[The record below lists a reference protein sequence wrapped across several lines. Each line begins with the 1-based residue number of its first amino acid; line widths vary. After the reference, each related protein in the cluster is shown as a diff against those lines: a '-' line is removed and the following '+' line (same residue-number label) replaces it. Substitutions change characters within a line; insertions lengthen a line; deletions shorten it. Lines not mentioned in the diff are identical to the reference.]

1 LSLKPAIFL
10 PDTMTCKDAINEM
23 KSSSYDQF
31 PVKNAESGEL
41 VGMLTSTLLM
51 SKLANKK
58 VTGIQP
64 ISTIMTKE
72 FRNMSSHMPLS
83 ELSRVLERQNFV
95 FVDGTHIVS
104 SFDLL
109 EFMQDKVDEYPEEM
123 QQAAN

>member
-1 LSLKPAIFL
+1 
-10 PDTMTCKDAINEM
+10 MTCKDAIGAM
-23 KSSSYDQF
+23 KESSYDQF
-31 PVKNAESGEL
+31 PVKSHATGEL
-41 VGMLTSTLLM
+41 VGMVTSTILM

-58 VTGIQP
+58 VAGVNP
-64 ISTIMTKE
+64 ISDIMTKD
-72 FRNMSSHMPLS
+72 FRNMSSNMPCS
-83 ELSRVLERQNFV
+83 ELARVLERQNFV

>member
-1 LSLKPAIFL
+1 
-10 PDTMTCKDAINEM
+10 MTCKDAINEM

-31 PVKNAESGEL
+31 PVKDAQSGDL

-58 VTGIQP
+58 VTVIQP